1 MTINVGTRV
10 AALLTEPVVTGAAF
24 APATATIAKDVYV
37 EGRLAVPAGTVLVGE
52 GFATLQDDRAQI
64 LFTAIVKDGQTIR
77 FEGWALEQG
86 EMGVPAKVIRKGSK
100 AKRGAGTLLGAA
112 ASALTYGL
120 AGAAAGPEGAALAS
134 LGQTAANDLGGLGR
148 DWVRSDKVVRVEA
161 KVPITV
167 YIRRDL
173 TLE

>member
-10 AALLTEPVVTGAAF
+10 EALLTDPVVTGAAF
-24 APATATIAKDVYV
+24 APATATLAKDVYV
-37 EGRLAVPAGTVLVGE
+37 EDCLAIPAGTVLVGE

-64 LFTAIVKDGQTIR
+64 LFTAIVRDGQTIR
-77 FEGWALEQG
+77 LEGWALQDG
-86 EMGVPAKVIRKGSK
+86 EMGVRAKVIRKGSK
-100 AKRGAGTLLGAA
+100 AKKGVGTVLGAA

-134 LGQTAANDLGGLGR
+134 LGQTAANDLSGVSR
-148 DWVRSDKVVRVEA
+148 DWRRSDKVVRVEA
-161 KVPITV
+161 GIPITV

-173 TLE
+173 TIE